1 MSRIFLFPSFF
12 LPMTIS
18 FGSFMYF
25 LVIEAISFGMVAEK
39 SSILRFSG
47 IAAKISLI
55 LSVKPMFNISSASSR
70 MTFFTLLKSTV
81 LRFIKSI
88 KRPGVGH
95 YHVYASL
102 QCLDLA
108 LYTGTS
114 VYRENLQVIDVFR
127 IIVQIVRYL

>member
-39 SSILRFSG
+39 SSIFRFSG

-88 KRPGVGH
+88 KRPGVATTTCTPLFS
-95 YHVYASL
+95 VLIWLSIL
-102 QCLDLA
+102 EPP
-108 LYTGTS
+108 YTGRT
-114 VYRENLQVIDVFR
+114 FR
-127 IIVQIVRYL
+127 LSMYLE